1 MKRAAR
7 LNALPVFLDPAA
19 TTPLWLQLSISLRMA
34 IANGRLSPGGRLPST
49 RQLARQLNV
58 SRNTVMAT
66 YESVGPRMPMTMAR
80 VSRTLAV
87 GSKVVPEDVSVPRLK
102 GTSCWLIGPQSKIP
116 PYDAVSRHLFGLAA
130 EDVSLI
136 LDAAFPLRAAEP
148 ARPLVQI
155 QAAARV
161 VRDHPSRRRFSPE
174 CPYRDC
180 VECSALACVTSPR
193 R

>member
-102 GTSCWLIGPQSKIP
+102 GTSC
-116 PYDAVSRHLFGLAA
+116 
-130 EDVSLI
+130 VSLI